1 MQRGDVPLE
10 DLILDVV
17 IVLLDM
23 LCLLM
28 KLGVACDKD
37 DSLSSD

>member
-10 DLILDVV
+10 DIILDVV
-17 IVLLDM
+17 TVFLDM

-37 DSLSSD
+37 GSLSTD